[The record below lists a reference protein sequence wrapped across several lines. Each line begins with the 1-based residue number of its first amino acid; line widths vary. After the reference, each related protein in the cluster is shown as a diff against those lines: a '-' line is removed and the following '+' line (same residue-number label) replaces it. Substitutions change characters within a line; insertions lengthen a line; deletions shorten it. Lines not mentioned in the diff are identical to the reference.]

1 MHLQINALQRT
12 ERFDKDFSALDQGL
26 KKQTG
31 DCLRLLIQ
39 NPRAKSLRT
48 HTLQGGS
55 KPTIYKID
63 VDTNRSYQ
71 VTFILEGATAVLL
84 RVASHKQIDRHP
96 N

>member
-1 MHLQINALQRT
+1 MHLQIDALQRT

-26 KKQTG
+26 KKLTG
-31 DCLRLLIQ
+31 ECLRLLMR

-63 VDTNRSYQ
+63 VAPNHSYQ
-71 VTFILEGATAVLL
+71 VTFILEGSLAVLL
-84 RVASHKQIDRHP
+84 RVGSHKQIDRHP
-96 N
+96 S